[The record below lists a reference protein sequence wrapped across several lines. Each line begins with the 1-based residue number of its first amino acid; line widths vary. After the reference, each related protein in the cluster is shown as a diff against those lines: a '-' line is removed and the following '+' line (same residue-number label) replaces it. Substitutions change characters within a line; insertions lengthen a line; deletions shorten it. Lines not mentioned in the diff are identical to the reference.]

1 MNHIAE
7 LGAIIGVQTE
17 RQIVMPLHEGEI
29 DSYDNTTH
37 AAMIR
42 LLPEDLIIG
51 PVTLHTAWVSKGG
64 AGMQIGWEKGMQV
77 TVLFMDR
84 DRKNMYA
91 LPGRFNSIE
100 TPPTTNIQDGEFW
113 LVHSSNGTYV
123 RLVGPNAAQGSTNS
137 LQLGGASA
145 IEAVSPKVALGDLV
159 ANLTSNNGV
168 VRESD
173 LSAVVNYINNT
184 LVPALS
190 AVVGAVPPCPAAT
203 ASSVVE
209 AK

>member
-1 MNHIAE
+1 MNHLAE
-7 LGAIIGVQTE
+7 AAALIGLQTE
-17 RQIVMPLHEGEI
+17 RQIVMSLHEGEI
-29 DSYDNTTH
+29 EKYDVSTH
-37 AAMIR
+37 AATIR
-42 LLPEDLIIG
+42 LLPEGVIIG
-51 PVTLHTAWVSKGG
+51 PVTLHTGWVSTGG

-84 DRKNMYA
+84 DRKSMYA
-91 LPGRFNSIE
+91 LPGRFNTVE
-100 TPPTTNIQDGEFW
+100 KPPSEDVQDGEFW
-113 LVHSSNGTYV
+113 LVHSSTGTYV

-137 LQLGGASA
+137 LQLGGANA

-159 ANLTSNNGV
+159 ANLTSNNGA
-168 VRESD
+168 VRQSD

-190 AVVGAVPPCPAAT
+190 AVVGPVPLCPAAT

-209 AK
+209 VK

>member
-1 MNHIAE
+1 MDHIAE
-7 LGAIIGVQTE
+7 LGALIGLRTE
-17 RQIVMPLHEGEI
+17 QQIVMPLHEGEI
-29 DSYDNTTH
+29 ESYDPSTH
-37 AAMIR
+37 GAVIR
-42 LLPEDLIIG
+42 LLPEGLLIG

-84 DRKNMYA
+84 NRKQLYA
-91 LPGRFNSIE
+91 LPGRFNSVE
-100 TPPTTNIQDGEFW
+100 TPPTTDIQDGEFW
-113 LVHSSNGTYV
+113 LVHSSNGTYI

-137 LQLGGASA
+137 LQLGGDTA

-159 ANLTSNNGV
+159 ANLTSSNGV

-173 LSAVVNYINNT
+173 LAAVVDYINNT